1 MSFELS
7 DEKAIDV
14 LIWWVEGADGSIDYS
29 EEQAVKEALEDMDY
43 SLETYY
49 QETLEYIGAL
59 ATEQLDQLVDE
70 AIAWASEKFDHH
82 KKQVTLALLYVI
94 AECNGKISS
103 AQQEK
108 LDRIQNTFSIEAPEG
123 GK

>member
-1 MSFELS
+1 MSFELT

-29 EEQAVKEALEDMDY
+29 EEQAVKEALADMDY

-59 ATEQLDQLVDE
+59 GTDQLDDLVNRAVE
-70 AIAWASEKFDHH
+70 WASNKFDHH
-82 KKQVTLALLYVI
+82 KKQVTLALLSAI
-94 AECNGKISS
+94 AECNGKVSS
-103 AQQEK
+103 SQQGK
-108 LDRIQNTFSIEAPEG
+108 LDKIQDAFGIETPG
-123 GK
+123 T

>member
-29 EEQAVKEALEDMDY
+29 EEQTVKEALADMDY

-59 ATEQLDQLVDE
+59 GTDQLDDLVNQAVD
-70 AIAWASEKFDHH
+70 WGSNNFDHH
-82 KKQVTLALLYVI
+82 KKQVTLALLYAV
-94 AECNGKISS
+94 AECNGDVTS

-108 LDRIQNTFSIEAPEG
+108 LDQVQDAFGIQAPKG
-123 GK
+123 N

>member
-29 EEQAVKEALEDMDY
+29 EEQAVKNALKDINY

-49 QETLEYIGAL
+49 QETLQHIGAL
-59 ATEQLDQLVDE
+59 GTDQLDQLVDE
-70 AIAWASEKFDHH
+70 AVEWGSKHFDHH
-82 KKQVTLALLYVI
+82 KKQVTVALLNAI
-94 AECNGKISS
+94 AECNGEVSS

-108 LDRIQNTFSIEAPEG
+108 LDRITNVFGVEAPEE
-123 GK
+123 

>member
-1 MSFELS
+1 MSFEFT

-29 EEQAVKEALEDMDY
+29 EEQTVKEALADMDY

-59 ATEQLDQLVDE
+59 GTDQLDDLVE
-70 AIAWASEKFDHH
+70 QAVAWGSKNFDHH
-82 KKQVTLALLYVI
+82 KKQVTLALLYAV
-94 AECNGKISS
+94 AECNKQITSS
-103 AQQEK
+103 QQEK
-108 LDRIQNTFSIEAPEG
+108 LDHIQDSFGIKAPEG
-123 GK
+123 R